1 MALSLVPRL
10 HGRFLEKTEKIIKL
24 FIVLLFFKCFV
35 MFLCLLKKFYLIRSR
50 LWQQRMRYSLLAL
63 IVVLAN
69 CGTSIAGSSRL
80 SRSKYEYRRASELLR
95 NIRNIR
101 IVWGKHF
108 ISVTYENERI
118 PIKNS
123 LPYTNVYICPVW
135 FMGRFM
141 TVL

>member
-1 MALSLVPRL
+1 MTTENEIFSLGFDRL
-10 HGRFLEKTEKIIKL
+10 CSQT
-24 FIVLLFFKCFV
+24 
-35 MFLCLLKKFYLIRSR
+35 
-50 LWQQRMRYSLLAL
+50 
-63 IVVLAN
+63 
-69 CGTSIAGSSRL
+69 AGLPSQVAQDCQDRN
-80 SRSKYEYRRASELLR
+80 YEYRRASELLR
-95 NIRNIR
+95 NIRNVR